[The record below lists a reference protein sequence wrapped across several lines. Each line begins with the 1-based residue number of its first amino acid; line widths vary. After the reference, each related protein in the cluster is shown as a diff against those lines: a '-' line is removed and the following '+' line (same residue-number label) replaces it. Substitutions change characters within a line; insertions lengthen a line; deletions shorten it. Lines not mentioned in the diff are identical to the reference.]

1 MKRGVCIS
9 DKFNHKPYYY
19 AAPTLTEVYSQCVY
33 KKKDEALE
41 NITTICCKL
50 KKLCLIKCISDKFNY
65 KPYYYA
71 APTLTEVYSQSVYT
85 KDKAIEK

>member
-19 AAPTLTEVYSQCVY
+19 AAPTLTEVYSQSVY
-33 KKKDEALE
+33 TKRKSNKQQKTKSAASFKKFFEM
-41 NITTICCKL
+41 
-50 KKLCLIKCISDKFNY
+50 IKSVNNDKFNY

-71 APTLTEVYSQSVYT
+71 APTLSGV
-85 KDKAIEK
+85 